1 MELKSSA
8 NESWHLPGS
17 NAPSFVAIQ
26 AETTELRRL
35 EGPKKARRRI
45 KEGSKNSHITAAEAT
60 HKVGMVAN
68 EL

>member
-17 NAPSFVAIQ
+17 NAPSYVAIQ
-26 AETTELRRL
+26 AEMTELMRL

-45 KEGSKNSHITAAEAT
+45 KEGSKKNQRTAR
-60 HKVGMVAN
+60 
-68 EL
+68 